1 MAKCFNVVQKQKRA
15 QIAERKRLI
24 HGDPASKKLKNKSQS
39 LSVSGKR
46 KRKLLKKWRREQK
59 EVIEKGLVTMED
71 VEMVAAEGLE
81 FSFPP
86 PFKWLISCL
95 FCTSKTA
102 ITAEGTT
109 EDGGTSQDATIK
121 VPTKFPMKKNLKL
134 KRINRKGNPILS
146 HAPFSL
152 VMLPGLEACVGH

>member
-24 HGDPASKKLKNKSQS
+24 HGDPATKKLKNKSQS

-71 VEMVAAEGLE
+71 VEMVAAEG
-81 FSFPP
+81 
-86 PFKWLISCL
+86 
-95 FCTSKTA
+95 
-102 ITAEGTT
+102 TT

-146 HAPFSL
+146 HATFSL
-152 VMLPGLEACVGH
+152 VMLPGLEACIGHVCGT

>member
-1 MAKCFNVVQKQKRA
+1 MRALKLKRQWRKINKTLNVQKREKRREA

-24 HGDPASKKLKNKSQS
+24 HGDPATKKLKNKSQS

-71 VEMVAAEGLE
+71 VEMVAAEG
-81 FSFPP
+81 
-86 PFKWLISCL
+86 
-95 FCTSKTA
+95 
-102 ITAEGTT
+102 TT

-134 KRINRKGNPILS
+134 KRINRKGKKKGGSSKAGI
-146 HAPFSL
+146 
-152 VMLPGLEACVGH
+152 EAASVDSMIE